1 MTTTLI
7 QSTFQFGEVSPLLF
21 ARIDSPIYQ
30 RAARVL
36 ENVVTIPQGGVE
48 VRFGTKFIGSV
59 LGSVT
64 DYTKIKLFI
73 MRNEDGSKYLFVFRP
88 TFIDVYY
95 NDIYQTTITT
105 TYLENEV
112 KDISLAQ
119 SPNLLFI
126 AHGNHQPQILRRVTH
141 TSWVLEVTPK
151 FTHFPTYDFLQNYDD
166 AIFQVLVGG
175 VPITTANNVLGLDVQ
190 LSSTK
195 PIFLPEHVGGLFF
208 GDSGTLRITGTV
220 SATLVNA
227 RIVNVFDP
235 DSGLFHGG
243 NNILGADSVLT
254 EKAFSTSR
262 GWPQKVG
269 FFQNRIF
276 FARSKNLMGG
286 LWGSNYNGFSYNSFN
301 FDDSENLDTN
311 AVSTVIYNRRS
322 VLIEHLVAY
331 KSLLIFTTSGLFS
344 TPLLEDFP
352 ITPNNIAFINLQ
364 TADSSSVVQPQI
376 LDNQVIFFD
385 KGGRKV
391 KDVNLLARTGT
402 YSTNNIS
409 VLASHLIDGPYSAG
423 VYENSTEKDGTWLMV
438 TMNQGER
445 DGELVIYQTVPEQEI
460 TAWTHSV
467 TDGKFRHVTADE
479 DLVYFA
485 IEREVN
491 GVKKLYIEKL
501 DFTYRTDCAKI
512 QLYETPT
519 STITGLDHLEGKTVR
534 VIGDNALMKSK
545 TVTGGQ
551 IELEYAVSKAQV
563 GLNFNPTIVPMP
575 LNMPTQFGN
584 NIYLPKTVKKM
595 YIDFN
600 ESLGIVLNGQF
611 IPPFKMGT
619 DEYDTKAIPK
629 TDFYGISLFNGWNPR
644 QTFTITQN
652 DPLPFKVIGIGF
664 EVEQ

>member
-21 ARIDSPIYQ
+21 ARVDSPIYQ
-30 RAARVL
+30 RGARVL

-48 VRFGTKFIGSV
+48 VRFGTKFVGSV
-59 LGSVT
+59 LGGVT

-73 MRNEDGSKYLFVFRP
+73 INYEDGAQYLLVFRAAS
-88 TFIDVYY
+88 I
-95 NDIYQTTITT
+95 DIYFQDILQTTVTT
-105 TYLENEV
+105 GFTEDQI
-112 KDISLAQ
+112 KDVSISQ
-119 SPNLLFI
+119 SPNLLFM
-126 AHGNHQPQILRRVTH
+126 AHSEHRPQILRRIAH
-141 TSWVLEVTPK
+141 NNWVREAGPK
-151 FTHFPTYDFLQNYDD
+151 FTHYPTYDFQQNYDD

-175 VPITTANNVLGLDVQ
+175 TPITAANNVLGAEVQ
-190 LSSTK
+190 LTSTK
-195 PIFLPEHVGGLFF
+195 PIFLAEHVGGLFF
-208 GDSGTLRITGTV
+208 GDVGTLRITGIS
-220 SATLVNA
+220 SATSVAA

-243 NNILGADSVLT
+243 NNILGADAVLT
-254 EKAFSTSR
+254 EVAFSATR
-262 GWPQKVG
+262 GWPQKVS

-276 FARSKNLMGG
+276 FARNKSLMGG
-286 LWGSNYNGFSYNSFN
+286 LWGSNYNGFTYNTFN

-322 VLIEHLVAY
+322 VLIEHIVAY
-331 KSLLIFTTSGLFS
+331 KSLLIFTSSGLFS

-352 ITPNNIAFINLQ
+352 ITPNNVAYINLQ
-364 TADSSSVVQPQI
+364 TADASSTVQPQI

-409 VLASHLIDGPYSAG
+409 VLASHLINGPYSAG
-423 VYENSTEKDGTWLMV
+423 VYENSTEKDGSWLMV
-438 TMNQGER
+438 TMSQGDRE
-445 DGELVIYQTVPEQEI
+445 GQLVIYQAVPEQEI
-460 TAWTHSV
+460 TAWTHCV

-485 IEREVN
+485 VEREIN
-491 GVKKLYIEKL
+491 GVKKLYLERL

-512 QLYETPT
+512 FHFDTPT
-519 STITGLDHLEGKTVR
+519 STITGLDHLEGKQVR
-534 VIGDNALMKSK
+534 VIGDNALMQSK
-545 TVTGGQ
+545 TVVGGQ
-551 IELEYAVSKAQV
+551 IELEYAVSKVQV

-584 NIYLPKTVKKM
+584 NVYLPKSVKKM

-611 IPPFKMGT
+611 IPPFRMGE
-619 DEYDTKAIPK
+619 DEYDVHAIPK
-629 TDFYGISLFNGWNPR
+629 TDFYGISPFNGWNPR
-644 QTFTITQN
+644 QTFTITQR